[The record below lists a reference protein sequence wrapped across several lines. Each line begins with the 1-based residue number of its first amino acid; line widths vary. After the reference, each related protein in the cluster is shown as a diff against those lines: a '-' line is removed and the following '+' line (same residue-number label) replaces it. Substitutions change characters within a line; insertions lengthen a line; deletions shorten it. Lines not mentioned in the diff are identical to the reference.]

1 MYFDIYIEILL
12 YILYI
17 YIYRNHERY
26 IYILYIHKLINMEPE
41 NVCVQK
47 ESPFQT
53 LNFRFIL
60 KIPGCIY
67 DPIKSLREESITGQG
82 DVR

>member
-1 MYFDIYIEILL
+1 
-12 YILYI
+12 
-17 YIYRNHERY
+17 
-26 IYILYIHKLINMEPE
+26 MEPE
-41 NVCVQK
+41 NVGVQK

-60 KIPGCIY
+60 KLPGCIY
-67 DPIKSLREESITGQG
+67 DPTKSLREESITGQG